1 MKTTDLAARLETFLR
16 EYLPGHRNASSHTVK
31 SYGYAFVLLIGYFRE
46 QRHVPADRLD
56 FDHFTPD
63 AITGFLNWLETKRGN
78 GINSRNQRLA
88 AIHSFFRYAQNH
100 HPERMQQCQRIL
112 ALGEKRRPPRQI
124 VSHLSPERVAEIL
137 AGPDLKTA
145 GGRRDAALLSLLYD
159 SGMRV
164 QELCD
169 LTPGDL
175 RLAPPSHVYVLGKGR
190 KRRIVPLLPATAA
203 LLRQYISNQGLGT
216 DERRPSPLFFN
227 RQGAALTRAGVR
239 HVLRKYASRVPT
251 DGLARHVSPHTL
263 RHSKAMHLL
272 QAKNPLAAIQSILGH
287 ADIQTTL
294 RYAHADLDMMREAL
308 ARTPAITP
316 KTATAPAWTKPG
328 MLDWLK
334 QLCSER

>member
-1 MKTTDLAARLETFLR
+1 MKATDFAARLETFLR
-16 EYLPGHRNASSHTVK
+16 EYLPGHRKASSHTVK
-31 SYGYAFVLLIGYFRE
+31 SYGYAFVLLIAYFRE
-46 QRHVPADRLD
+46 QRHVPAERLD
-56 FDHFTPD
+56 FDHLTPD
-63 AITGFLNWLETKRGN
+63 AITGFLTWLETARGN
-78 GINSRNQRLA
+78 GIASRNQRLA
-88 AIHSFFRYAQNH
+88 AIHSFFRYAQHH

-112 ALGEKRRPPRQI
+112 ALGEKRGAPRQI
-124 VSHLSPERVAEIL
+124 VNHLSPQRVAQIL

-145 GGRRDAALLSLLYD
+145 AGRRDAALLSLLYD

-169 LTPGDL
+169 LTPGNL
-175 RLAPPSHVYVLGKGR
+175 RLASPPHVYVLGKGR

-203 LLRQYISNQGLGT
+203 LLRQYVREHELET
-216 DERRPSPLFFN
+216 DERRQSPLFFN

-239 HVLRKYASRVPT
+239 HVLRKYASGVPT
-251 DGLARHVSPHTL
+251 DGLARQISPHTL

-308 ARTPAITP
+308 AKAPTMTP
-316 KTATAPAWTKPG
+316 KAAARSWKKPG
-328 MLDWLK
+328 VLDWLK